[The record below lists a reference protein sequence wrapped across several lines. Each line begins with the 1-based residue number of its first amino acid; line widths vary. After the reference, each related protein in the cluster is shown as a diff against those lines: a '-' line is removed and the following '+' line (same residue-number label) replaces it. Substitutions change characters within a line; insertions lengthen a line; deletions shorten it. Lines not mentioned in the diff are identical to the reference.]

1 MTDLAYQKII
11 NELKNAIHDGK
22 YADTMKLPDE
32 RSLSEQYNVSRSTI
46 KRALSVLSHR
56 GIIFK
61 KRGSGTFI
69 NPLYLKNNN
78 FFKYNG
84 SNLGITD
91 SFNVPGKTQS
101 IKVLSFDVIKAD
113 ETTKRDLFLKDDDF
127 VYKIERLRYLDDE
140 PFLIETSYIPIKLFP
155 DLNSDIAKDSI
166 FNYMEEQKNLKVT
179 NSYLTI
185 STEPSNE
192 NDQAQ
197 LALKDVEPVGIMSGI
212 FFLNNGTPFE
222 ISTMR
227 VHYKYMKYDTFITVS

>member
-1 MTDLAYQKII
+1 MADLAYQKII
-11 NELKNAIHDGK
+11 NELKDAIHDGK

-32 RSLSEQYNVSRSTI
+32 RSLSEQYGVSRSTI

-56 GIIFK
+56 GTIFK

-91 SFNVPGKTQS
+91 SFNVPGKIQS
-101 IKVLSFDVIKAD
+101 IKLISFDVIKAD
-113 ETTKRDLFLKDDDF
+113 NTTKRDLFLNDNDF
-127 VYKIERLRYLDDE
+127 VYRIERLRFLDDD
-140 PFLIETSYIPIKLFP
+140 PFLTEISYIPIKLFP
-155 DLNSDIAKDSI
+155 DLSSEIASESI

-185 STEPSNE
+185 STEPSTE
-192 NDQAQ
+192 SDQKS
-197 LALKDVEPVGIMSGI
+197 LNLKTNEPVGIMSGI

>member
-11 NELKNAIHDGK
+11 NELKTAINNGDFNE
-22 YADTMKLPDE
+22 TMKLPDE
-32 RSLSEQYNVSRSTI
+32 RSLSEQYKVSRSTI

-56 GIIFK
+56 GTIFK

-69 NPLYLKNNN
+69 NPLYLKNNT

-91 SFNVPGKTQS
+91 SFDVPGKKQG
-101 IKVLSFDVIKAD
+101 IKLISFDVIKAD
-113 ETTKRDLFLKDDDF
+113 ETTRRDLFLNQDDF
-127 VYKIERLRYLDDE
+127 VYKIQRLRYLDDE
-140 PFLIETSYIPIKLFP
+140 PFLSETSYIPIKLFP
-155 DLNSDIAKDSI
+155 DLTSEIASESI
-166 FNYMEEQKNLKVT
+166 FNYMEDEKNQKVT

-185 STEPSNE
+185 STEPSTKD
-192 NDQAQ
+192 DQKDMN
-197 LALKDVEPVGIMSGI
+197 LKTNEPVGIMSGI

>member
-1 MTDLAYQKII
+1 MADLAYQKII
-11 NELKNAIHDGK
+11 NELKTSIHNGK
-22 YADTMKLPDE
+22 FDETMKLPDE

-91 SFNVPGKTQS
+91 SFNVPGKKQS
-101 IKVLSFDVIKAD
+101 IKLLSFDVIKAD
-113 ETTKRDLFLKDDDF
+113 DVTKRDLFLNDDDF
-127 VYKIERLRYLDDE
+127 VYKIERLRFLDDE
-140 PFLIETSYIPIKLFP
+140 PFLAEVSYIPIKLFP
-155 DLNSDIAKDSI
+155 DLNSEIAKESI
-166 FNYMEEQKNLKVT
+166 FNYMEEHKNLKVT

-185 STEPSNE
+185 STEPSTE
-192 NDQAQ
+192 NDQDQ
-197 LALKDVEPVGIMSGI
+197 LNLSPTEPVGIMSGI
-212 FFLNNGTPFE
+212 FFSNNGTPFE

>member
-1 MTDLAYQKII
+1 MADLAYQRII
-11 NELKNAIHDGK
+11 NELKNSINNGDFAE
-22 YADTMKLPDE
+22 TMKLPDE

-56 GIIFK
+56 GTIFK

-91 SFNVPGKTQS
+91 SFTVPGKTQN
-101 IKVLSFDVIKAD
+101 IQLISFDVIKAD
-113 ETTKRDLFLKDDDF
+113 ETTKRDLFLKEDDF
-127 VYKIERLRYLDDE
+127 VYKIERLRFLDDE
-140 PFLIETSYIPIKLFP
+140 PFLSEISYIPIKLFP
-155 DLNSDIAKDSI
+155 DLNSDIASKSI
-166 FNYMEEQKNLKVT
+166 FNYMEEKKNLKVT

-185 STEPSNE
+185 STEPSNK
-192 NDQAQ
+192 NDQIK
-197 LALKDVEPVGIMSGI
+197 LNLKTNEPVGIMSGI